1 MPDGLFAMAGLGSSA
16 EACVYRECTLLFACV
31 QNAISRPP
39 ANDKEAMNTFMQVS
53 IRNLSF
59 TYDGS
64 YTPVFENVSFN
75 FDTSWRLGLIGRNG
89 KGKTTLLRL
98 LQKQFPYQGH
108 IDMPLS
114 PVYFPYPIDDMSAS
128 TRDVMLQAAP
138 EAEEWQLICEL
149 NQLAVDDS
157 VLDRPFSTLSKG
169 EQTKVLLAALFT
181 REDAYPLIDEP
192 TNHLDAHGRELVADY
207 LRRKDGFLLVSH
219 DRAFLNRCI
228 DHVLS
233 LNRSDVWVMQGNY
246 DTWEAR
252 LNQQN
257 EYEQGRNEVL
267 RRDIRHLEES
277 ARRTAEWSA
286 KAEKGKFHVAPSV
299 SAVVDRGYVGAKAAS
314 MMKKSMNAVRR
325 KERAIEEKRSLLHN
339 VEKVGELKLTVLQ
352 HPKDVLIS
360 VVNGRVEYDA
370 GSPGGSRVVCE
381 NVNFTLRRGERVA
394 LTGPNGCGKSSIL
407 KALVGAGGSLAGDI
421 SIAPSLVISYVPQQ
435 TDDLFGTMDDFI
447 SRSDVDETLFKA
459 ILRNMD
465 FTRDLFERPL
475 ERMSQGQ
482 KKKLLLARSL
492 CIPAHVY
499 IWDEP
504 LNYIDVLSRVQLEG
518 LLTEYAPAMLLVEH
532 DAVFLE
538 RVCTKTLDLDQPAER
553 SKMI

>member
-1 MPDGLFAMAGLGSSA
+1 
-16 EACVYRECTLLFACV
+16 
-31 QNAISRPP
+31 
-39 ANDKEAMNTFMQVS
+39 MQVS
-53 IRNLSF
+53 IRDLSF

-64 YTPVFENVSFN
+64 YTPVFEHVSFN

-98 LQKQFPYQGH
+98 LQRQYAHQGQ
-108 IDMPLS
+108 IDMPLQ
-114 PVYFPYPIDDMSAS
+114 PVYFPYPVEDTSCT
-128 TRDVMLQAAP
+128 TREIMLNAAP

-149 NQLAVDDS
+149 NQLDVDDS
-157 VLDRPFSTLSKG
+157 ALDRPFDTLSKG
-169 EQTKVLLAALFT
+169 EQTKALLAALFA
-181 REDAYPLIDEP
+181 REDTYPLIDEP
-192 TNHLDAHGRELVADY
+192 TNHLDVHGRELVADY
-207 LRRKDGFLLVSH
+207 LRRKGGRGASAGFLLVSH

-246 DTWEAR
+246 DTWEER

-286 KAEKGKFHVAPSV
+286 KAEKGKFHVPPSV

-314 MMKKSMNAVRR
+314 MMKKTTNALRR

-339 VEKVGELKLTVLQ
+339 VEKVGELKLTVLH

-360 VVNGRVEYDA
+360 VTDAAVVYDGRT
-370 GSPGGSRVVCE
+370 VCDGIT
-381 NVNFTLRRGERVA
+381 FTLRRGERVA
-394 LTGPNGCGKSSIL
+394 LAGPNGCGKSSIL
-407 KALVGAGGSLAGDI
+407 KALVGVGGSLLGQV
-421 SIAPSLVISYVPQQ
+421 SVAPNLVISYVPQQ
-435 TDDLFGTMDDFI
+435 TDDLQGSMADFI
-447 SRSDVDETLFKA
+447 SQAGVDETLFKA
-459 ILRNMD
+459 VLRNMD
-465 FTRDLFERPL
+465 FTRDLFDRPIG
-475 ERMSQGQ
+475 RMSQGQ

-492 CIPAHVY
+492 CIPAHLYV
-499 IWDEP
+499 WDEP
-504 LNYIDVLSRVQLEG
+504 MNYIDVLSRVQLEG
-518 LLTEYAPAMLLVEH
+518 LLLEYAPTLLLVEH

-538 RVCTKTLDLDQPAER
+538 RVCTKTIDLGG
-553 SKMI
+553 KG

>member
-1 MPDGLFAMAGLGSSA
+1 
-16 EACVYRECTLLFACV
+16 
-31 QNAISRPP
+31 
-39 ANDKEAMNTFMQVS
+39 MNTCMQVS
-53 IRNLSF
+53 IRDLSF

-64 YTPVFENVSFN
+64 YTPVFEHVSFN

-98 LQKQFPYQGH
+98 LMKQYAHLGC
-108 IDMPLS
+108 IDIPLT
-114 PVYFPYPIDDMSAS
+114 PVYFPFPVADDSLN
-128 TRDVMLQAAP
+128 TREIMIQAAP
-138 EAEEWQLICEL
+138 EAAEWQLICEL
-149 NQLAVDDS
+149 NQLEVDDS

-169 EQTKVLLAALFT
+169 EQTKALLVALFT
-181 REDAYPLIDEP
+181 RDDAYPLIDEP
-192 TNHLDAHGRELVADY
+192 TNHLDAHGRALVADY
-207 LRRKDGFLLVSH
+207 LRRKGGRNAAGFLLVSH

-233 LNRSDVWVMQGNY
+233 LNRADVWVMQGNY
-246 DTWEAR
+246 DTWESR
-252 LNQQN
+252 LHQQN

-267 RRDIRHLEES
+267 LRDIRHLEES
-277 ARRTAEWSA
+277 ARRTAKWAS
-286 KAEKGKFHVAPSV
+286 KVEKGKYHVPPSV
-299 SAVVDRGYVGAKAAS
+299 SAVLDRGYVGARAAA
-314 MMKKSMNAVRR
+314 MMKKSTSAIHR

-352 HPKDVLIS
+352 HPKDVLIK
-360 VVNGRVEYDA
+360 VINGRVEYD
-370 GSPGGSRVVCE
+370 GRTICQG
-381 NVNFTLRRGERVA
+381 VNFTLHRGERLS

-407 KALVGAGGSLAGDI
+407 KALVGMGGSLTGDVH
-421 SIAPSLVISYVPQQ
+421 IAPNLVVSYVPQQ
-435 TDDLFGTMDDFI
+435 TDDLTGSVDDFI
-447 SRSDVDETLFKA
+447 SRAQIDHTLFKA

-465 FTRDLFERPL
+465 FTRDLFDRPL
-475 ERMSQGQ
+475 EKMSQGQ

-518 LLTEYAPAMLLVEH
+518 LLTEYAPTMLLVEH

-538 RVCTKTLDLDQPAER
+538 RVCTGKIELGGAT
-553 SKMI
+553 

>member
-1 MPDGLFAMAGLGSSA
+1 
-16 EACVYRECTLLFACV
+16 
-31 QNAISRPP
+31 
-39 ANDKEAMNTFMQVS
+39 MQGS

-64 YTPVFENVSFN
+64 YTPVFENVSFT
-75 FDTSWRLGLIGRNG
+75 FDTSWHLGLIGRNG

-98 LQKQFPYQGH
+98 FQGQYAYQGQ
-108 IDMPLS
+108 IDLPLT
-114 PVYFPYPIDDMSAS
+114 PVYFPYPVENPSLS
-128 TRDVMLQAAP
+128 TREVMRSAAP
-138 EAEEWQLICEL
+138 DAEEWMLLCEL
-149 NQLAVDDS
+149 NQLDVDDS

-169 EQTKVLLAALFT
+169 EMTKALLAALFA

-192 TNHLDAHGRELVADY
+192 TNHLDAHGRALVADY

-257 EYEQGRNEVL
+257 EYEQNRNEVL

-277 ARRTAEWSA
+277 ARRMAEWSDKVEA
-286 KAEKGKFHVAPSV
+286 TKIGTHAA
-299 SAVVDRGYVGAKAAS
+299 DRGAIGAQAAA
-314 MMKKSMNAVRR
+314 MMKKSMNALHRR
-325 KERAIEEKRSLLHN
+325 ERAIEEKRALLHN
-339 VEKVGELKLTVLQ
+339 VEKVGDLKLTVLR
-352 HPKDVLIS
+352 HPKEVLMQ
-360 VVNGRVEYDA
+360 VVNGRVAYD
-370 GSPGGSRVVCE
+370 GRTVCE
-381 NVNFTLRRGERVA
+381 GVNFTLRRGERIA

-407 KALVGAGGSLAGDI
+407 KALVGAGGSLTGEV
-421 SIAPSLVISYVPQQ
+421 SIAPNLIVSYVPQQ
-435 TDDLFGTMDDFI
+435 TDDLAGTMEDFI
-447 SRSDVDETLFKA
+447 RRSGVDETLFKA

-504 LNYIDVLSRVQLEG
+504 LNYIDVLSRVQLEEL
-518 LLTEYAPAMLLVEH
+518 LLTYAPTMLLVEH

-538 RVCTKTLDLDQPAER
+538 RVCTREAVVLKGDAHETA
-553 SKMI
+553 

>member
-1 MPDGLFAMAGLGSSA
+1 
-16 EACVYRECTLLFACV
+16 
-31 QNAISRPP
+31 
-39 ANDKEAMNTFMQVS
+39 MQVS

-64 YTPVFENVSFN
+64 YTPVFEHLSCN

-98 LQKQFPYQGH
+98 LQKQLPYQGV
-108 IDMPLS
+108 IDMPLT
-114 PVYFPYPIDDMSAS
+114 PVYFPYPVADASAN
-128 TRDVMLQAAP
+128 TRDVMLSAAP
-138 EAEEWQLICEL
+138 DAAEWQLICEL
-149 NQLAVDDS
+149 NQLDVDDS
-157 VLDRPFSTLSKG
+157 VLERPFSTLSKG
-169 EQTKVLLAALFT
+169 EMTKVLLAALFA
-181 REDAYPLIDEP
+181 REDSYPLIDEP
-192 TNHLDAHGRELVADY
+192 TNHLDAHGRALVADY
-207 LRRKDGFLLVSH
+207 LRRKDGYLLVSH

-233 LNRSDVWVMQGNY
+233 FNRADVWVMQGNY

-267 RRDIRHLEES
+267 RRDIKHLEES
-277 ARRTAEWSA
+277 ARRSAEWAS
-286 KAEKGKFHVAPSV
+286 KAEKGKFHVPPSV
-299 SAVVDRGYVGAKAAS
+299 SAVVDRGFVGAKAAAV
-314 MMKKSMNAVRR
+314 MKKSTNAIHH

-339 VEKVGELKLTVLQ
+339 VEKVGELKLTVLR

-360 VVNGRVEYDA
+360 VVNGRVEYD
-370 GSPGGSRVVCE
+370 GRTVCE
-381 NVNFTLRRGERVA
+381 NVTFTLHQGERLA

-407 KALVGAGGSLAGDI
+407 KALVGRGPAGSALTGDV
-421 SIAPSLVISYVPQQ
+421 SIAPNLVISYVPQQ
-435 TDDLFGTMDDFI
+435 TDDLQGSMADFI
-447 SRSDVDETLFKA
+447 HHADVDETLFKA

-465 FTRDLFERPL
+465 FTRDLFDRPL

-492 CIPAHVY
+492 CIPAHLY

-518 LLTEYAPAMLLVEH
+518 LLLEFAPTMLLVEH
-532 DAVFLE
+532 DAMFLD
-538 RVCTKTLDLDQPAER
+538 RVCTGALALTGGNA
-553 SKMI
+553 

>member
-1 MPDGLFAMAGLGSSA
+1 
-16 EACVYRECTLLFACV
+16 
-31 QNAISRPP
+31 
-39 ANDKEAMNTFMQVS
+39 MQVS
-53 IRNLSF
+53 IRDLSF

-64 YTPVFENVSFN
+64 YTPVFEHVSFN

-98 LQKQFPYQGH
+98 LQKQHAFQGQ
-108 IDMPLS
+108 IDMPLT
-114 PVYFPYPIDDMSAS
+114 PVYFPYPVADPSLP
-128 TRDVMLQAAP
+128 TREVMLQAAP
-138 EAEEWQLICEL
+138 DAEEWQLLCEL
-149 NQLAVDDS
+149 NQLDADES
-157 VLDRPFSTLSKG
+157 VLDRPFATLSKG
-169 EQTKVLLAALFT
+169 EMTKALLAALFA

-192 TNHLDAHGRELVADY
+192 TNHLDAHGRALVADY

-246 DTWEAR
+246 DVWEAR
-252 LNQQN
+252 LNAQN
-257 EYEQGRNEVL
+257 EYEQGRNETL

-277 ARRTAEWSA
+277 ARRSAEWAA
-286 KAEKGKFHVAPSV
+286 KAEKGKFHIPESI
-299 SAVVDRGYVGAKAAS
+299 SAIVDRGFVGAKAAS
-314 MMKKSMNAVRR
+314 VMKKATNAVRR
-325 KERAIEEKRSLLHN
+325 KEKAIEEKRGLLHN
-339 VEKVGELKLTVLQ
+339 VEKVGDLKLTVLH

-360 VVNGRVEYDA
+360 VAKGAVAYGGRT
-370 GSPGGSRVVCE
+370 VCE
-381 NVNFTLRRGERVA
+381 DVNFVLRRGERLA

-407 KALVGAGGSLAGDI
+407 KALVGAGGSLTGDV
-421 SIAPSLVISYVPQQ
+421 SIAPNLTISYVPQQ
-435 TDDLFGTMDDFI
+435 TDDLSGTMDDFI
-447 SRSDVDETLFKA
+447 NRSGVDEPLFKA

-465 FTRDLFERPL
+465 FTRDLFDRPL

-492 CIPAHVY
+492 CIPAHLYV
-499 IWDEP
+499 WDEP

-532 DAVFLE
+532 DAVFLD
-538 RVCTKTLDLDQPAER
+538 RVCTGRVELDN
-553 SKMI
+553 

>member
-1 MPDGLFAMAGLGSSA
+1 
-16 EACVYRECTLLFACV
+16 
-31 QNAISRPP
+31 
-39 ANDKEAMNTFMQVS
+39 MQVS

-59 TYDGS
+59 MYDGS

-75 FDTSWRLGLIGRNG
+75 FDTSWHLGLIGRNG

-98 LQKQFPYQGH
+98 LQKQYTFQGH
-108 IDMPLS
+108 IDMPLT
-114 PVYFPYPIDDMSAS
+114 PVYFPYPVADDSQT
-128 TRDVMLQAAP
+128 TREVMLQAAP
-138 EAEEWQLICEL
+138 DAEEWMLICEL
-149 NQLAVDDS
+149 NQLDVDDS
-157 VLDRPFSTLSKG
+157 VLERPFSTLSKG
-169 EQTKVLLAALFT
+169 EQTKALLAALFT
-181 REDAYPLIDEP
+181 RDDAYPLIDEP
-192 TNHLDAHGRELVADY
+192 TNHLDAHGRALVADY

-267 RRDIRHLEES
+267 RRDIKHLEES

-299 SAVVDRGYVGAKAAS
+299 SAVVDRGFVGAKAAS

-339 VEKVGELKLTVLQ
+339 VEKVGELKLTVLR

-360 VVNGRVEYDA
+360 VANGRVEYDA

-381 NVNFTLRRGERVA
+381 GVNFVLRRGERLA

-407 KALVGAGGSLAGDI
+407 KALVGAGGSLTGDI
-421 SIAPSLVISYVPQQ
+421 SVAPNLILSYVPQQ
-435 TDDLFGTMDDFI
+435 TDDLTGTMEDFI
-447 SRSDVDETLFKA
+447 SRSEIDTTLFKA

-475 ERMSQGQ
+475 EKMSQGQ

-492 CIPAHVY
+492 CIPAHLYV
-499 IWDEP
+499 WDEP

-518 LLTEYAPAMLLVEH
+518 LLTEYEPAMLLVEH

-538 RVCTKTLDLDQPAER
+538 RVCTGTLDLNRPDER
-553 SKMI
+553 SSTI

>member
-1 MPDGLFAMAGLGSSA
+1 MQGGM
-16 EACVYRECTLLFACV
+16 
-31 QNAISRPP
+31 IS
-39 ANDKEAMNTFMQVS
+39 DMQLS

-64 YTPVFENVSFN
+64 YTPVFEQLSVN

-98 LQKQFPYQGH
+98 LQKQLPYQGQ
-108 IDMPLS
+108 IDMPLT
-114 PVYFPYPIDDMSAS
+114 PVYFPYPVDDPSRT
-128 TRDVMLQAAP
+128 TREVLHAAAP
-138 EAEEWQLICEL
+138 DAEEWQLLCEM
-149 NQLAVDDS
+149 NQLEVDES
-157 VLDRPFSTLSKG
+157 VLERPFATLSKG
-169 EQTKVLLAALFT
+169 EMTKALLSALFA

-192 TNHLDAHGRELVADY
+192 TNHLDAHGRALVADY

-257 EYEQGRNEVL
+257 EYEQNRNEVL
-267 RRDIRHLEES
+267 RRDIRHLE
-277 ARRTAEWSA
+277 AAAQRTAAWAA
-286 KAEKGKFHVAPSV
+286 KGEATKIGFNPND
-299 SAVVDRGYVGAKAAS
+299 VDNSIMRRSYIGAKAKKQ
-314 MMKKSMNAVRR
+314 MKRSSAIIQRQ
-325 KERAIEEKRSLLHN
+325 ERAIEEKRALLHN
-339 VEKVGELKLTVLQ
+339 VEKVGELKLTVLH
-352 HPKDVLIS
+352 HPKDVLIQ
-360 VVNGRVEYDA
+360 VVNGRVDYE
-370 GSPGGSRVVCE
+370 GRTVCE
-381 NVNFTLRRGERVA
+381 GVNFTLRRGERIA
-394 LTGPNGCGKSSIL
+394 LAGPNGCGKSSIL
-407 KALVGAGGSLAGDI
+407 KALVGAGGALTGEV
-421 SIAPSLVISYVPQQ
+421 SIAPNLVISYVPQQ
-435 TDDLFGTMDDFI
+435 TDDMAGSMDGFI
-447 SRSDVDETLFKA
+447 RQSGVDETLFKA

-504 LNYIDVLSRVQLEG
+504 LNYIDVLSRVQLEE
-518 LLTEYAPAMLLVEH
+518 LLLCAAPTMLLVEH

-538 RVCTKTLDLDQPAER
+538 RVCTRDAVSLGR
-553 SKMI
+553 

>member
-1 MPDGLFAMAGLGSSA
+1 
-16 EACVYRECTLLFACV
+16 
-31 QNAISRPP
+31 
-39 ANDKEAMNTFMQVS
+39 MQVS

-98 LQKQFPYQGH
+98 LQKQFAYQGQ
-108 IDMPLS
+108 INMPLT
-114 PVYFPYPIDDMSAS
+114 PVYFPYPVADAS
-128 TRDVMLQAAP
+128 LCTRDVMLQAVPDAQ
-138 EAEEWQLICEL
+138 EWQLTCEL
-149 NQLAVDDS
+149 NQLEADDS

-169 EQTKVLLAALFT
+169 EMTKVLLAALFT

-192 TNHLDAHGRELVADY
+192 TNHLDAHGRALVADY

-246 DTWEAR
+246 DTWEQR
-252 LNQQN
+252 LTQQN
-257 EYEQGRNEVL
+257 EYEQTRNEGL
-267 RRDIRHLEES
+267 KKDIRRMEEA
-277 ARRTAEWSA
+277 ARRTAEWSDRVEA
-286 KAEKGKFHVAPSV
+286 TKIGFGSC
-299 SAVVDRGYVGAKAAS
+299 DRGAIGHKAAK
-314 MMKKSMNAVRR
+314 MMARSLATRSR
-325 KERAIEEKRSLLHN
+325 QERAIEEKKSLLHN
-339 VEKVGELKLTVLQ
+339 VEKVGELKLTVLR

-360 VVNGRVEYDA
+360 VVNGRVEYN
-370 GSPGGSRVVCE
+370 GRVVCE
-381 NVNFTLRRGERVA
+381 GVNFTLRRGERLS

-407 KALVGAGGSLAGDI
+407 KALVGQSPAGSQSLACGAGGPLTGDI
-421 SIAPSLVISYVPQQ
+421 SIAPNLVISYVPQQ
-435 TDDLFGTMDDFI
+435 TDDLTGTMDDFI
-447 SRSDVDETLFKA
+447 RRSEVDETLFKA

-518 LLTEYAPAMLLVEH
+518 LLRQSNPTMLLVEH
-532 DAVFLE
+532 DAVFLD
-538 RVCTKTLDLDQPAER
+538 RVCTQEIPLR
-553 SKMI
+553 GGR

>member
-1 MPDGLFAMAGLGSSA
+1 M
-16 EACVYRECTLLFACV
+16 
-31 QNAISRPP
+31 ISY
-39 ANDKEAMNTFMQVS
+39 MQVS

-64 YTPVFENVSFN
+64 YTPVFENVSFS

-98 LQKQFPYQGH
+98 LMGQFIPEGH
-108 IDMPLS
+108 IDMPLT
-114 PVYFPYPIDDMSAS
+114 PVYFPYPVTDEAQC

-138 EAEEWQLICEL
+138 DAEEWQLLCEL
-149 NQLAVDDS
+149 NQLEADDS
-157 VLDRPFSTLSKG
+157 ILDRPFRTLSKG
-169 EQTKVLLAALFT
+169 EQTKVLLAALFA

-192 TNHLDAHGRELVADY
+192 TNHLDAHGRALVADY
-207 LRRKDGFLLVSH
+207 LRRKDGYMLVSH

-233 LNRSDVWVMQGNY
+233 LNRSDMWVMQGNY

-257 EYEQGRNEVL
+257 EYEQGRNETL
-267 RRDIRHLEES
+267 KRDIRHLEDS

-286 KAEKGKFHVAPSV
+286 KAEKGKFHVPPSV
-299 SAVVDRGYVGAKAAS
+299 SAIVDRGFVGAKAAAV
-314 MMKKSMNAVRR
+314 MKKSTNALRR
-325 KERAIEEKRSLLHN
+325 KEHAIEEKKALLHN
-339 VEKVGELKLTVLQ
+339 VEKVGDLKLTVLH
-352 HPKDVLIS
+352 HPKDVLIK
-360 VVNGRVEYDA
+360 VVNGCVEYD
-370 GSPGGSRVVCE
+370 GRVVCDH
-381 NVNFTLRRGERVA
+381 VNFTLRRGERLS
-394 LTGPNGCGKSSIL
+394 LTGSNGCGKSSIL
-407 KALVGAGGSLAGDI
+407 KALVGMGSSLTGEV
-421 SIAPSLVISYVPQQ
+421 SIAPNLVISYVPQQ
-435 TDDLFGTMDDFI
+435 TDDLSGSVKDFI
-447 SRSDVDETLFKA
+447 SRAGVDETLFKA

-518 LLTEYAPAMLLVEH
+518 LLTEYQPTMLLVEH
-532 DAVFLE
+532 DVMFLE
-538 RVCTKTLDLDQPAER
+538 RVCTQTLALGG
-553 SKMI
+553 SI

>member
-1 MPDGLFAMAGLGSSA
+1 MRPCAATCASGHGPSFLRAFNVSPASRDHLIL
-16 EACVYRECTLLFACV
+16 EA
-31 QNAISRPP
+31 I
-39 ANDKEAMNTFMQVS
+39 NTCMQVS

-64 YTPVFENVSFN
+64 YTPVFENVSLN

-98 LQKQFPYQGH
+98 LQNQHAYQGR
-108 IDMPLS
+108 IDMPLT
-114 PVYFPYPIDDMSAS
+114 PVYFPYPVADAS
-128 TRDVMLQAAP
+128 QNTRDVMLQAAP
-138 EAEEWQLICEL
+138 DAAEWQLVCEL
-149 NQLAVDDS
+149 NQLDVDDS
-157 VLDRPFSTLSKG
+157 VLERPFSTLSKG
-169 EQTKVLLAALFT
+169 EQTKALLAALFV
-181 REDAYPLIDEP
+181 RDDAYPLIDEP
-192 TNHLDAHGRELVADY
+192 TNHLDAHGRFLVADY

-277 ARRTAEWSA
+277 ARRTAEWSNKVEA
-286 KAEKGKFHVAPSV
+286 YKIGSHTF
-299 SAVVDRGYVGAKAAS
+299 DRGAVGAQAAA
-314 MMKKSMNAVRR
+314 MMKKSMSTLRR
-325 KERAIEEKRSLLHN
+325 RERAIEEKRSLLHN
-339 VEKVGELKLTVLQ
+339 MEKVGELKLTVLR
-352 HPKDVLIS
+352 HPKDVLIK
-360 VVNGRVEYDA
+360 VVNGCVKYDDRVICA
-370 GSPGGSRVVCE
+370 G
-381 NVNFTLRRGERVA
+381 VNFTLRQGERLA

-407 KALVGAGGSLAGDI
+407 KALAGTGGSLTGDV
-421 SIAPSLVISYVPQQ
+421 SIAPNLVISYVPQQ
-435 TDDLFGTMDDFI
+435 TDNLTGTMDAFI
-447 SRSDVDETLFKA
+447 SHSEIDTTLFKA

-465 FTRDLFERPL
+465 FTRDLFDRPL
-475 ERMSQGQ
+475 EKMSQGQ

-492 CIPAHVY
+492 CNPAHVY

-518 LLTEYAPAMLLVEH
+518 LLMEYTPSMLLVEH

-538 RVCTKTLDLDQPAER
+538 RVCTGMLALQEHH
-553 SKMI
+553 

>member
-1 MPDGLFAMAGLGSSA
+1 
-16 EACVYRECTLLFACV
+16 
-31 QNAISRPP
+31 
-39 ANDKEAMNTFMQVS
+39 MNTFMQVS

-59 TYDGS
+59 IYDGS

-98 LQKQFPYQGH
+98 LQKQHQHQGH
-108 IDMPLS
+108 IDMPLT
-114 PVYFPYPIDDMSAS
+114 PVYFPYPVDDMSAN
-128 TRDVMLQAAP
+128 TRDIMLSAAP
-138 EAEEWQLICEL
+138 EAEEWQLVCEL
-149 NQLAVDDS
+149 NQLDVDDS

-169 EQTKVLLAALFT
+169 EQTKALLAALFT

-192 TNHLDAHGRELVADY
+192 TNHLDAHGRALVADY

-267 RRDIRHLEES
+267 RRDIKHLEES

-299 SAVVDRGYVGAKAAS
+299 SAVVDRGFVGAKAAS

-339 VEKVGELKLTVLQ
+339 VEKVGELKLTILR

-360 VVNGRVEYDA
+360 VVNGRVEYD
-370 GSPGGSRVVCE
+370 GRVVCE
-381 NVNFTLRRGERVA
+381 DVNFVLRRGERVA

-407 KALVGAGGSLAGDI
+407 KALVGAGGSLTGEI
-421 SIAPSLVISYVPQQ
+421 SIAPNLVISYVPQQ
-435 TDDLFGTMDDFI
+435 TDDLTGTMEGFI
-447 SRSDVDETLFKA
+447 SRSDIDETLFKA

-499 IWDEP
+499 VWDEP

-518 LLTEYAPAMLLVEH
+518 LLIEYEPTMLLVEH

-538 RVCTKTLDLDQPAER
+538 RVCTGEIGLGGVK
-553 SKMI
+553 

>member
-1 MPDGLFAMAGLGSSA
+1 
-16 EACVYRECTLLFACV
+16 
-31 QNAISRPP
+31 
-39 ANDKEAMNTFMQVS
+39 MQVS

-64 YTPVFENVSFN
+64 YTPVFENVSFT

-98 LQKQFPYQGH
+98 LQKQYAHQGR
-108 IDMPLS
+108 IDMPLT
-114 PVYFPYPIDDMSAS
+114 PVYFPYPVDDP
-128 TRDVMLQAAP
+128 TRTTREVLQAAAP
-138 EAEEWQLICEL
+138 DAAEWQLLCEL
-149 NQLAVDDS
+149 NQLEVDES

-169 EQTKVLLAALFT
+169 EMTKALLAALFA

-192 TNHLDAHGRELVADY
+192 TNHLDAHGRALVADY

-233 LNRSDVWVMQGNY
+233 LNRADVWVMQGNY

-257 EYEQGRNEVL
+257 EYEQNRNEVL

-277 ARRTAEWSA
+277 ARRMAEWSDKVEA
-286 KAEKGKFHVAPSV
+286 TKIGTHAG
-299 SAVVDRGYVGAKAAS
+299 DRGAIGAQAAA
-314 MMKKSMNAVRR
+314 MMKKSMNALHRR
-325 KERAIEEKRSLLHN
+325 ERAIEEKRALLHN
-339 VEKVGELKLTVLQ
+339 VEKVGELKLTVLH
-352 HPKDVLIS
+352 HPKEVLIQ
-360 VVNGRVEYDA
+360 VVNGRVEYE
-370 GSPGGSRVVCE
+370 GRTVCE
-381 NVNFTLRRGERVA
+381 GVNFTLRRGERIA
-394 LTGPNGCGKSSIL
+394 LSGPNGCGKSSIL
-407 KALVGAGGSLAGDI
+407 KALVGAGGALTGEVSV
-421 SIAPSLVISYVPQQ
+421 APNLVVSYVPQQ
-435 TDDLFGTMDDFI
+435 TDNLTGTMDDFI
-447 SRSDVDETLFKA
+447 HQSGVDETLFKA

-492 CIPAHVY
+492 CSPAHVY

-518 LLTEYAPAMLLVEH
+518 LLLACEPTMLLVEH
-532 DAVFLE
+532 DAVFLA
-538 RVCTKTLDLDQPAER
+538 RVCTRSPIDL
-553 SKMI
+553 

>member
-1 MPDGLFAMAGLGSSA
+1 
-16 EACVYRECTLLFACV
+16 
-31 QNAISRPP
+31 
-39 ANDKEAMNTFMQVS
+39 MQVS

-59 TYDGS
+59 MYDGS
-64 YTPVFENVSFN
+64 YTPVFEDVSFN

-98 LQKQFPYQGH
+98 LQKQYQYQGR
-108 IDMPLS
+108 IDMPLT
-114 PVYFPYPIDDMSAS
+114 PVYFPYPVEDMSLN
-128 TRDVMLQAAP
+128 TRDVMLSAAP
-138 EAEEWQLICEL
+138 DAEEWQLICEL
-149 NQLAVDDS
+149 NQLDVDAS

-169 EQTKVLLAALFT
+169 EQTKALLAALFT

-192 TNHLDAHGRELVADY
+192 TNHLDAHGRALVADY
-207 LRRKDGFLLVSH
+207 LRRKDGRSPAGGFLLVSH

-246 DTWEAR
+246 DTWESR

-267 RRDIRHLEES
+267 KRDIKHLEES
-277 ARRTAEWSA
+277 ARRTAEWSDRVEA
-286 KAEKGKFHVAPSV
+286 TKIGMGPC
-299 SAVVDRGYVGAKAAS
+299 DRGAIGHKAAK
-314 MMKKSMNAVRR
+314 MMARSLATRSRR
-325 KERAIEEKRSLLHN
+325 ERAIEEKRSLLHN
-339 VEKVGELKLTVLQ
+339 VEKVGELKLTVLH

-360 VVNGRVEYDA
+360 VVNGKVEYD
-370 GSPGGSRVVCE
+370 GHTVCE
-381 NVNFTLRRGERVA
+381 GVNFVLRRGERLS

-407 KALVGAGGSLAGDI
+407 KALVGMGGSLTGEV
-421 SIAPSLVISYVPQQ
+421 SIAPNLVVSYVPQQ
-435 TDDLFGTMDDFI
+435 TDDLSGTMDDFI
-447 SRSDVDETLFKA
+447 SRSDIDETLFKA

-499 IWDEP
+499 VWDEP
-504 LNYIDVLSRVQLEG
+504 LNYIDVLSRVQMEG
-518 LLTEYAPAMLLVEH
+518 LLTEYAPTMLLVEH

-538 RVCTKTLDLDQPAER
+538 RVCTNTIELGGAT
-553 SKMI
+553 

>member
-1 MPDGLFAMAGLGSSA
+1 
-16 EACVYRECTLLFACV
+16 
-31 QNAISRPP
+31 
-39 ANDKEAMNTFMQVS
+39 MQVS
-53 IRNLSF
+53 VRDLSF

-64 YTPVFENVSFN
+64 YTPVFEHVSFN
-75 FDTSWRLGLIGRNG
+75 FDTNWRLGLIGRNG

-98 LQKQFPYQGH
+98 LMGQIKPEGH
-108 IDMPLS
+108 IDMPLT
-114 PVYFPYPIDDMSAS
+114 PVYFPYPVGDETQN
-128 TRDVMLQAAP
+128 TRQVMLQAAP
-138 EAEEWQLICEL
+138 VAEEWQLICEL
-149 NQLAVDDS
+149 NQLEVDDS

-169 EQTKVLLAALFT
+169 EQTKVLLAALFA

-192 TNHLDAHGRELVADY
+192 TNHLDAHGRALVADY
-207 LRRKDGFLLVSH
+207 LRRKDGRSTACGFLLVSH

-267 RRDIRHLEES
+267 KRDIRHLEDS
-277 ARRTAEWSA
+277 ARRTAEWSNKVEA
-286 KAEKGKFHVAPSV
+286 TKIGGHTY
-299 SAVVDRGYVGAKAAS
+299 DRGAVGAQAAA
-314 MMKKSMNAVRR
+314 MMKKSMSTLRR
-325 KERAIEEKRSLLHN
+325 RERAIAEKRSLLHN
-339 VEKVGELKLTVLQ
+339 VEKVGELKLTVLH
-352 HPKDVLIS
+352 HPKDVLMK
-360 VVNGRVEYDA
+360 VVNGRVEYD
-370 GSPGGSRVVCE
+370 GRVVCE
-381 NVNFTLRRGERVA
+381 GVNFTLRRGERLS

-407 KALVGAGGSLAGDI
+407 KALAGQGGALTGEISLA
-421 SIAPSLVISYVPQQ
+421 PNLVISYIPQQ
-435 TDDLFGTMDDFI
+435 TDDLTGTMDDFI
-447 SRSDVDETLFKA
+447 SRSDIDETLFKA

-518 LLTEYAPAMLLVEH
+518 LLLEYAPTMLLVEH

-538 RVCTKTLDLDQPAER
+538 RVCTRDAVELNGGAP
-553 SKMI
+553 

>member
-1 MPDGLFAMAGLGSSA
+1 
-16 EACVYRECTLLFACV
+16 
-31 QNAISRPP
+31 
-39 ANDKEAMNTFMQVS
+39 MQVS

-64 YTPVFENVSFN
+64 YTPVFESVSFN

-98 LQKQFPYQGH
+98 LQKQYQYQGH
-108 IDMPLS
+108 IDMPLT
-114 PVYFPYPIDDMSAS
+114 PVYFPYPVDDPSAN
-128 TRDVMLQAAP
+128 TREVMLQAAP
-138 EAEEWQLICEL
+138 DAEEWMLICEL
-149 NQLAVDDS
+149 NQLDVDDS

-169 EQTKVLLAALFT
+169 EQTKALLAALFA

-192 TNHLDAHGRELVADY
+192 TNHLDAHGRALVADY

-246 DTWEAR
+246 DTWEHR

-267 RRDIRHLEES
+267 RRDIKHLEES
-277 ARRTAEWSA
+277 ARRTAEWAA
-286 KAEKGKFHVAPSV
+286 KVEKGKYHVPPSV
-299 SAVVDRGYVGAKAAS
+299 SAVLDRGYVGARAAA
-314 MMKKSMNAVRR
+314 MMKKSTNAIAR
-325 KERAIEEKRSLLHN
+325 KERAIEEKKSLLHN
-339 VEKVGELKLTVLQ
+339 VEKVGELKLTVLR

-360 VVNGRVEYDA
+360 VTGGKVEYDA
-370 GSPGGSRVVCE
+370 GSPGGSRTVCE
-381 NVNFTLRRGERVA
+381 DVNFVLRRGERLS

-407 KALVGAGGSLAGDI
+407 KALVGVGGSLTGQV
-421 SIAPSLVISYVPQQ
+421 SVAPNLIISYVPQQ
-435 TDDLFGTMDDFI
+435 TDDLTGTMEDFI
-447 SRSDVDETLFKA
+447 SRAGIDETLFKA

-475 ERMSQGQ
+475 EKMSQGQ

-492 CIPAHVY
+492 CIPAHLYV
-499 IWDEP
+499 WDEP

-518 LLTEYAPAMLLVEH
+518 LLTEYSPTMLLVEH

-538 RVCTKTLDLDQPAER
+538 RVCTNTLELGGTT
-553 SKMI
+553 

>member
-1 MPDGLFAMAGLGSSA
+1 
-16 EACVYRECTLLFACV
+16 
-31 QNAISRPP
+31 
-39 ANDKEAMNTFMQVS
+39 MQVS

-64 YTPVFENVSFN
+64 YTPVFESVSVN

-98 LQKQFPYQGH
+98 LQKQYQYQGH
-108 IDMPLS
+108 IDMPLT
-114 PVYFPYPIDDMSAS
+114 PVYFPYPVDDPSAN
-128 TRDVMLQAAP
+128 TREVMLQAAP
-138 EAEEWQLICEL
+138 DAEEWMLICEL
-149 NQLAVDDS
+149 NQLDVDDS

-169 EQTKVLLAALFT
+169 EQTKALLAALFT
-181 REDAYPLIDEP
+181 PEDAYPLIDEP
-192 TNHLDAHGRELVADY
+192 TNHLDAHGRALVADY

-246 DTWEAR
+246 DTWEHR

-267 RRDIRHLEES
+267 RRDIKHLEES
-277 ARRTAEWSA
+277 ARRTAEWSNKVEA
-286 KAEKGKFHVAPSV
+286 TKIGTHAA
-299 SAVVDRGYVGAKAAS
+299 DRGAIGAQAARV
-314 MMKKSMNAVRR
+314 MKKSINALNRR
-325 KERAIEEKRSLLHN
+325 ERAIEEKKSLLHN
-339 VEKVGELKLTVLQ
+339 VEKVGELKLTVLR

-360 VVNGRVEYDA
+360 VTGGKVEYDA
-370 GSPGGSRVVCE
+370 GSPGGSRTVCE
-381 NVNFTLRRGERVA
+381 DVNFVLRRGERLS

-407 KALVGAGGSLAGDI
+407 KALVGVGGSLTGQV
-421 SIAPSLVISYVPQQ
+421 SVAPNLIISYVPQQ
-435 TDDLFGTMDDFI
+435 TDDLAGTMEDFI
-447 SRSDVDETLFKA
+447 SRAGIDETLFKA

-475 ERMSQGQ
+475 EKMSQGQ

-492 CIPAHVY
+492 CIPAHLYV
-499 IWDEP
+499 WDEP

-518 LLTEYAPAMLLVEH
+518 LLTEYSPTMLLVEH
-532 DAVFLE
+532 DAIFLE
-538 RVCTKTLDLDQPAER
+538 RVCTNTLELGGTT
-553 SKMI
+553 